1 MAPSAG
7 MYAGGLHSQCCNR
20 DLPGANDSSYGHWEQ
35 DAAMFVAWKVDY
47 LKSDPCGVHAKGD
60 AIGRFNQRWVDAFT
74 QLGYIDKLHF
84 QGDLVCGYRPGASAG
99 CLNRTAAMAN
109 SWRYTQSFASEISAP
124 LLTGARFF
132 HAEPPVIFG
141 ITSHTS

>member
-1 MAPSAG
+1 

-35 DAAMFVAWKVDY
+35 DAAMFVAWKIDY

-74 QLGYIDKLHF
+74 ELGYIDKLHF

-109 SWRYTQSFASEISAP
+109 SWRYTPTASHQKFP
-124 LLTGARFF
+124 RHF
-132 HAEPPVIFG
+132 
-141 ITSHTS
+141 